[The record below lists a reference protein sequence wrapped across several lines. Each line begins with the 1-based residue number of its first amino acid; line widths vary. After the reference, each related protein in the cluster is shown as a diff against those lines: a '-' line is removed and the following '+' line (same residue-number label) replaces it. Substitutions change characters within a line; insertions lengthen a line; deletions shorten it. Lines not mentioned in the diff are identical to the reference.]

1 MKNEPDLVTVRIL
14 DKEYRIGCGEGER
27 EALIA
32 SAYHLDARMR
42 EIHNSGKVIGMD
54 RIAVMAALNITHE
67 FLQLR
72 SEKETLTRQ
81 INGEIRSLHT
91 KIGTAVDKAMG
102 K

>member
-14 DKEYRIGCGEGER
+14 DKEYRIGCGTGER

-81 INGEIRSLHT
+81 INGEIRNLHN
-91 KIGTAVDKAMG
+91 KVGTAVDKAMG

>member
-1 MKNEPDLVTVRIL
+1 MKIEPELVTVRIL

-42 EIHNSGKVIGMD
+42 EIHNSGKVVGMD
-54 RIAVMAALNITHE
+54 RIAVMAALNIAHE

-72 SEKETLTRQ
+72 SEKETLTRK
-81 INGEIRSLHT
+81 INGELRTLHT
-91 KIGTAVDKAMG
+91 KVETAVDKAMS

>member
-1 MKNEPDLVTVRIL
+1 MKNEPELVTVRIL

-42 EIHNSGKVIGMD
+42 EIYNSGKVVGMD
-54 RIAVMAALNITHE
+54 RIAVMAALNIAHE

-72 SEKETLTRQ
+72 NEKETLTRKV
-81 INGEIRSLHT
+81 NGELGRLHT
-91 KIGTAVDKAMG
+91 KIEAAVDKAMS
-102 K
+102 

>member
-1 MKNEPDLVTVRIL
+1 MKTEPELVTVRIL
-14 DKEYRIGCGEGER
+14 DKEYRIACGEGER

-42 EIHNSGKVIGMD
+42 EIHNSGKVVGMD
-54 RIAVMAALNITHE
+54 RIAVMAALNIAHE

-72 SEKETLTRQ
+72 GEKESLTRK

-91 KIGTAVDKAMG
+91 KVETAVDKAMG

>member
-1 MKNEPDLVTVRIL
+1 MREEQELVTVRIL
-14 DKEYRIGCGEGER
+14 DKEYRIGCDKGER

-42 EIHNSGKVIGMD
+42 EIYKSGKVVGMD
-54 RIAVMAALNITHE
+54 RIAVMAALNIAHE

-72 SEKETLTRQ
+72 SEKENLTRKV
-81 INGEIRSLHT
+81 NGELRHLHD
-91 KIGTAVDKAMG
+91 KVEMAVNRAMG